1 MVIGLTGGIGCGKST
16 AAACF
21 AELGFVVIDADQLA
35 RQVLGSH
42 VCVSRLRERWGGACL
57 DPQGVPDRKWIA
69 AKVFTDADERAFLES
84 VTHPEVARLRRE
96 ATADASVDYVVEIP
110 LLFEKELTAGFS
122 SIVVVACSDDVRR
135 VRLRGRGLSDEEI
148 AARIASQLSLVEKVN
163 RADVVFWNDGEPQF
177 LREQVRS
184 WVSRLRGAPNG

>member
-35 RQVLGSH
+35 RQVLESH
-42 VCVSRLRERWGGACL
+42 VCVSRLRERWGAACL
-57 DPQGVPDRKWIA
+57 DAQGVPDRKWIA

-84 VTHPEVARLRRE
+84 VTHPEVARLRRD

-110 LLFEKELTAGFS
+110 LLFEKELADGFS
-122 SIVVVACSDDVRR
+122 SVVVVACSDDVRR
-135 VRLRGRGLSDEEI
+135 VRLRARGLSNEEI
-148 AARIASQLSLVEKVN
+148 SARIASQLSLVEKVK
-163 RADVVFWNDGEPQF
+163 RANVVLWNDGEPAF
-177 LREQVRS
+177 LREQVRV
-184 WVSRLRGAPNG
+184 WVDRLRGA

>member
-21 AELGFVVIDADQLA
+21 AGLGFVVIDADQLA
-35 RQVLGSH
+35 RQVLESH
-42 VCVSRLRERWGGACL
+42 VCVSRLKERWGVACL
-57 DPQGVPDRKWIA
+57 DAEGRPDRKWIA
-69 AKVFTDADERAFLES
+69 AKVFADADERAFLES

-122 SIVVVACSDDVRR
+122 TILVVACSDDVRR

-148 AARIASQLSLVEKVN
+148 SARVASQLSLVEKVK
-163 RADVVFWNDGEPQF
+163 RADAVLWNDGEPGF
-177 LREQVRS
+177 LREQVRTL
-184 WVSRLRGAPNG
+184 VDRLRGA

>member
-35 RQVLGSH
+35 RQVLESH
-42 VCVSRLRERWGGACL
+42 VCVSRLRERWGAACL
-57 DPQGVPDRKWIA
+57 DAQGVPDRKWIA
-69 AKVFTDADERAFLES
+69 AKVFADADERAFLES
-84 VTHPEVARLRRE
+84 VTHPEVACLRRD

-110 LLFEKELTAGFS
+110 LLFEKELADGFS
-122 SIVVVACSDDVRR
+122 SVVVVACSDDVRR

-148 AARIASQLSLVEKVN
+148 SARIASQLSLVEKVK
-163 RADVVFWNDGEPQF
+163 RANVVLWNDGEPAF
-177 LREQVRS
+177 LREQVRV
-184 WVSRLRGAPNG
+184 WVDRLRGA

>member
-21 AELGFVVIDADQLA
+21 AELGFVIIDADQLA
-35 RQVLGSH
+35 RQVLESH
-42 VCVSRLRERWGGACL
+42 VCVSRLRERWGAACL
-57 DPQGVPDRKWIA
+57 DKQGVPDRKWIA
-69 AKVFTDADERAFLES
+69 AKVFNDPDERAFLES

-110 LLFEKELTAGFS
+110 LLFEKELADGFS
-122 SIVVVACSDDVRR
+122 SVVVVACSDDVRR

-148 AARIASQLSLVEKVN
+148 SARIASQLSLVEKVK
-163 RADVVFWNDGEPQF
+163 RANVVFWNDGEPAF
-177 LREQVRS
+177 LREQVRV
-184 WVSRLRGAPNG
+184 WVGKSRGA

>member
-35 RQVLGSH
+35 RQVLESH
-42 VCVSRLRERWGGACL
+42 VCVSRLIERWGVACL
-57 DPQGVPDRKWIA
+57 DAKGSPDRKWIA
-69 AKVFTDADERAFLES
+69 AKVFTNADERAFLES

-96 ATADASVDYVVEIP
+96 ATADATVDYVVEIP
-110 LLFEKELTAGFS
+110 LLFEKELTAGFH

-135 VRLRGRGLSDEEI
+135 VRLRVRGLSDEEI
-148 AARIASQLSLVEKVN
+148 AMRIASQLSLVEKVK
-163 RADVVFWNDGEPQF
+163 RADVVLWNDGEPGF
-177 LREQVRS
+177 LREQVRV
-184 WVSRLRGAPNG
+184 WVGRRMGA

>member
-35 RQVLGSH
+35 RRVLESH
-42 VCVSRLRERWGGACL
+42 VCVSRLRERWGTACL
-57 DPQGVPDRKWIA
+57 DKQGVPDRKWIA
-69 AKVFTDADERAFLES
+69 AKVFNDPDERAFLES

-96 ATADASVDYVVEIP
+96 ATADASIDYVVEIP
-110 LLFEKELTAGFS
+110 LLFEKELADGFS
-122 SIVVVACSDDVRR
+122 SVVAVACSDEVRR

-148 AARIASQLSLVEKVN
+148 SARIASQLSLVEKVK
-163 RADVVFWNDGEPQF
+163 RANVVFWNDGEPAF
-177 LREQVRS
+177 LREQVRI
-184 WVSRLRGAPNG
+184 WVGKLKGE

>member
-35 RQVLGSH
+35 RQVLESH
-42 VCVSRLRERWGGACL
+42 VCVSRLRERWGAACL
-57 DPQGVPDRKWIA
+57 DKQGVPDRKWIA
-69 AKVFTDADERAFLES
+69 AKVFNDPDERAFLES

-110 LLFEKELTAGFS
+110 LLFEKELADGFS
-122 SIVVVACSDDVRR
+122 SVVVVACSDDVRR

-148 AARIASQLSLVEKVN
+148 SARIASQLSLVEKVK
-163 RADVVFWNDGEPQF
+163 RANVVFWNDGEPAF
-177 LREQVRS
+177 LREQVRV
-184 WVSRLRGAPNG
+184 WVGKSRGA

>member
-35 RQVLGSH
+35 RQVLESH
-42 VCVSRLRERWGGACL
+42 VCVSRLRERWGAACL
-57 DPQGVPDRKWIA
+57 DAQGVPDRKWIA

-84 VTHPEVARLRRE
+84 VTHPEVARLRRD

-110 LLFEKELTAGFS
+110 LLFEKELADGFS
-122 SIVVVACSDDVRR
+122 SVVVVACSDDVRR

-148 AARIASQLSLVEKVN
+148 SARIASQLSLVEKVK
-163 RADVVFWNDGEPQF
+163 RANVVLWNDGEPAF
-177 LREQVRS
+177 LREQVRV
-184 WVSRLRGAPNG
+184 WVDRLRGA